1 MWSFIYKVPHA
12 DFASKM
18 KFLCDQINE
27 IAFELWMEKIYIL
40 VLMIFAVDSSL
51 IDPHSSQLAW

>member
-1 MWSFIYKVPHA
+1 
-12 DFASKM
+12 M